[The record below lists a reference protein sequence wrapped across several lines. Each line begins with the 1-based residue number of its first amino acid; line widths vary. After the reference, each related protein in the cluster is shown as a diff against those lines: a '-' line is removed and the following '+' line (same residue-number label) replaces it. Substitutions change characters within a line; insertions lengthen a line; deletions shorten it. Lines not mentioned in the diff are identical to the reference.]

1 MTWQLQE
8 AKSKFS
14 QIINLALAEGPQ
26 FVTRHGEEVVVILSA
41 KEYRAAMEPKPSLF
55 DLLINSPLAGSGL
68 VIERDDADFGREVL
82 L

>member
-14 QIINLALAEGPQ
+14 QIVNLALADGPQ
-26 FVTRHGEEVVVILSA
+26 FVTRHGEEVVVILSV
-41 KEYRAAMEPKPSLF
+41 KDYRAVVEPKPLLL
-55 DLLINSPLAGSGL
+55 DLLINSPRAGSGL
-68 VIERDDADFGREVL
+68 VIERDNEDFGREVL

>member
-14 QIINLALAEGPQ
+14 QIVNRALWEGPQ
-26 FVTRHGEEVVVILSA
+26 FVTRHGEEVVVILSV
-41 KEYRAAMEPKPSLF
+41 KEYRAVVEPKPSLF